1 MIGYDDDTAMT
12 LDQLRIFVAVA
23 EVEHV
28 TRAAEALN
36 LTQSAVSGAIAAL
49 EQRHQVRLFD
59 RVGRRIELN
68 QAGRALLLEA
78 RAILSRVAAA
88 EATLAALSGLKTGR
102 LSIHASQT
110 IASYWLPPR
119 LIGFHQ
125 LHPGVA
131 LDVQVGNTREV
142 AEAVG
147 SGAAE
152 IGFVEG
158 EVEDAALEQT
168 VVGSDRLL
176 LVVRPHH
183 PWAWAERLTA
193 EDLMEEN
200 WVLREQGSGTRS
212 SFEAAIAA
220 AGLDPGKLKVA
231 LSLPSNEAVMTA
243 VASGAGATVLS
254 QSVVAAALARGVLLR
269 APFDLPERPYR
280 IVRHRERH
288 RSPAAEAFTAFA
300 RELTER
306 EPVETYAI

>member
-254 QSVVAAALARGVLLR
+254 QSVVAAALARGVLTR

-288 RSPAAEAFTAFA
+288 RSPAADAFVAFA

-306 EPVETYAI
+306 EPVDSYAI